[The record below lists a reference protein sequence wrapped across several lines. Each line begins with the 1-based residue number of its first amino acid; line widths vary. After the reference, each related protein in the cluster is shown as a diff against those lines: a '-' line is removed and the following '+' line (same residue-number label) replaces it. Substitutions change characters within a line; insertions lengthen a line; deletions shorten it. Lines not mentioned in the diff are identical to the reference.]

1 MIEEKPGTKGKA
13 IPLTVSEYVNRL
25 GSLTT
30 IPTSN
35 FLLSTIQF
43 WNDGQTVKFYAIDD
57 ALLLVHL
64 QPPFGVPFANI
75 LCNAITDELINC
87 CIALIQPLGVNKLRV
102 TCSNEAANSLNA
114 YVLQAEPDESEY
126 VYHLK
131 DLAELAGS
139 KYKKQRNALK
149 KAAKENEAI
158 QFTVHDLNA
167 YSEIE
172 ELKAF
177 CKECIETKSDK
188 SNTNAINLN
197 KEWLAFNKCI
207 ALRKEHP
214 LKLAVLT
221 IAGKLSG
228 LLIFEELNKDWIVGH
243 FFKTINGLGVYL
255 LNAFSTLLLHQHYT
269 FFNFQED
276 RGVESLRYF
285 KQQLN
290 PVNYLKSYQ
299 VISK

>member
-1 MIEEKPGTKGKA
+1 MIEDKPVLKGKE
-13 IPLTVSEYVNRL
+13 IPLTVSEYVSRL
-25 GSLTT
+25 RSLTA

-43 WNDGQTVKFYAIDD
+43 WNDEQTVKFYAIEE

-64 QPPFGVPFANI
+64 KPPFGCPFAYV
-75 LCNAITDELINC
+75 LCTEITDELINC
-87 CIALIQPLGVNKLRV
+87 CMAIIQPLGVFKLRV
-102 TCSNEAANSLNA
+102 TEATNSLSN
-114 YVLQAEPDESEY
+114 YVLQAELDENEY
-126 VYHLK
+126 VYQLK

-149 KAAKENEAI
+149 KVVKENEAI
-158 QFTVHDLNA
+158 QFNVYELKDYT
-167 YSEIE
+167 EIE
-172 ELKAF
+172 ALTTF
-177 CKECIETKSDK
+177 CKECIEAKSDK
-188 SNTNAINLN
+188 SDSNTVNLN

-214 LKLAVLT
+214 LKLAVVT

-255 LNAFSTLLLHQHYT
+255 LNAFSTFMLSQNYSY
-269 FFNFQED
+269 FNFQED

-290 PVNYLKSYQ
+290 PISYLKSYQ

>member
-1 MIEEKPGTKGKA
+1 MIEDRPVLKRKE

-25 GSLTT
+25 GSLTA

-43 WNDGQTVKFYAIDD
+43 WNDEETVKFYAIDD

-64 QPPFGVPFANI
+64 KPPFGAPFAYL
-75 LCNAITDELINC
+75 LCSEVNDELIQC
-87 CIALIQPLGVNKLRV
+87 CTAVIQPLAVFKLRV
-102 TCSNEAANSLNA
+102 TEAANGLTE
-114 YVLQAEPDESEY
+114 YILQAEPDENEY
-126 VYHLK
+126 IYQLK

-149 KAAKENEAI
+149 KVIRENEAI
-158 QFTVHDLNA
+158 EFNVYDLKA
-167 YSEIE
+167 YTEIE
-172 ELKAF
+172 ALTTF
-177 CKECIETKSDK
+177 CKECIEAKYDKSD
-188 SNTNAINLN
+188 SNAVNLN
-197 KEWLAFNKCI
+197 KEWIAFKKCI
-207 ALRKEHP
+207 AQRKEHS
-214 LKLAVLT
+214 LKLAIVT

-228 LLIFEELNKDWIVGH
+228 LLIFEELNKEWIVGH

-255 LNAFSTLLLHQHYT
+255 LNAFSAFMLNQNYMY
-269 FFNFQED
+269 FNFQED

-290 PVNYLKSYQ
+290 PISYLKSYQ
-299 VISK
+299 VISR